1 MASNVAP
8 LTYKQVNEDIVSIGH
23 RVGRAWTF
31 IFVIDLII
39 LAFGGACLAYQIQ
52 TGLGVTGYTRPA
64 MWAVYITNFVFWVG
78 IAHSG
83 TLISAILFLF
93 HAGWRQSIYRV
104 SEAMTVFAVMT
115 AGLFP
120 LIHLGRIWFFY
131 WLLPYPNQRE
141 LWVNFRSP
149 LIWDVFAVSTYF
161 TVSAVFFVVGMIPD
175 MAAMRDAEKP
185 GLRKTLYTILSL
197 GWRGSSRHWKHYATA
212 YLYFAAFATPLVLSV
227 HSVVSWDFA
236 MSLNPGWHSTIFAP
250 YFVAG
255 AIFSGMALVVT
266 LIVPIRR
273 AFKLERYITDWHF
286 DAMSKLILFTANIVT
301 YAYLV
306 EFFIAWYGGNKYEQ
320 HAFWDRAFGPMG
332 WAFWIMATCN
342 CIIPQLLW
350 SRRNRTHIPT
360 LYVITLLVNVG
371 MWFERFVIIVQSLN
385 ASFEPWMWRDGY
397 RPTFVEIG
405 ITAGSFAWFF
415 MYFLLFIRFLPTFSI
430 AELKEILPRP
440 LRRKEP
446 AS

>member
-1 MASNVAP
+1 MSEATA
-8 LTYKQVNEDIVSIGH
+8 LTYKQVNEDISTIGH
-23 RVGRAWTF
+23 RAGRVWVALLLA
-31 IFVIDLII
+31 DLAV
-39 LAFGGACLAYQIQ
+39 LAFGLACFAYQVR

-93 HAGWRQSIYRV
+93 HAKWRQTIYRV
-104 SEAMTVFAVMT
+104 SEGMTVFAVMT

-131 WLLPYPNQRE
+131 WLIPYPNQRE

-149 LIWDVFAVSTYF
+149 LIWDVFAVSTYL
-161 TVSAVFFVVGMIPD
+161 TVSAIFFAVGMIPD
-175 MAAMRDAEKP
+175 IAAMRDREK
-185 GLRKTLYTILSL
+185 GFRKVLYTLLSL
-197 GWRGSSRHWKHYATA
+197 GWRGSSRNWKHYMSA

-236 MSLNPGWHSTIFAP
+236 MSQNPGWHSTIFAP

-255 AIFSGMALVVT
+255 AIFSGMAMVVT
-266 LIVPIRR
+266 LIVPIRK
-273 AFKLERYITDWHF
+273 AFKLEAYLTDWHF
-286 DAMSKLILFTANIVT
+286 DSMAKLILFTSSIVT

-306 EFFIAWYGGNKYEQ
+306 EFFIAWYSGNPYER

-332 WAFWIMATCN
+332 WGFWIMAVCN
-342 CIIPQLLW
+342 CFLPGLLW
-350 SRRNRTHIPT
+350 FRRFRTHIPT
-360 LYVITLLVNVG
+360 LFVISLFVNVG

-385 ASFEPWMWRDGY
+385 ANFSPWVWRAGY
-397 RPTFVEIG
+397 QPTIIEYG
-405 ITAGSFAWFF
+405 ITAGAFAWFGLW
-415 MYFLLFIRFLPTFSI
+415 FLLFVKLLPILSI

-440 LRRKEP
+440 VRRKEK
-446 AS
+446 AA